1 MQLPLDLGRRPA
13 IPVSEPGR
21 LRRVAQ
27 RTKLVR
33 LALAI
38 GLVVALALAFLVAR
52 NQDVRQAPL
61 VPAGTTGMLVLD
73 LSASVYEGALDNTIA
88 KLLATDER
96 TGLVVFSDSAYE
108 LLPPGAPSRELVSL
122 QRFFKARADGTL
134 PVNPWD
140 EFRAGTRIS
149 TGVEFARRS
158 LLREDVTKG
167 SIVLVSD
174 LEILP
179 DEIARL
185 SEQLA
190 LARADGFSL
199 RIVPLFPTPE
209 KRALVEQ
216 LVGEDTF
223 LSEPEEID
231 VRTPQERSFVPP
243 LPWLF
248 ILSVLVVALI
258 LALNEGVLTRLEVRR

>member
-1 MQLPLDLGRRPA
+1 MQLPLDLRPA
-13 IPVSEPGR
+13 IPASEPGR

-27 RTKLVR
+27 RTRIVR
-33 LALAI
+33 VALAAS
-38 GLVVALALAFLVAR
+38 LVVALALAFLVAR
-52 NQDVRQAPL
+52 SQDVRQAPL

-88 KLLATDER
+88 KLLSTDER

-108 LLPPGAPSRELVSL
+108 LLPPGAPSRELQSL
-122 QRFFKARADGTL
+122 QRFFKARPDGTL

-149 TGVEFARRS
+149 TGVDFARRS
-158 LLREDVTKG
+158 LLRENVTKG

-179 DEIARL
+179 DEVAKV
-185 SEQLA
+185 SEALA
-190 LARADGFSL
+190 LARADGFQV
-199 RIVPLFPTPE
+199 RIVPLFPSAE

-216 LVGEDTF
+216 LVGKDTF
-223 LSEPEEID
+223 LAAPEEID
-231 VRTPQERSFVPP
+231 VRTPQERSIVPP

-248 ILSVLVVALI
+248 LVSVLVVALI

>member
-1 MQLPLDLGRRPA
+1 MQLPLELGRPA

-27 RTKLVR
+27 RTTIVR
-33 LALAI
+33 AVLAAALI
-38 GLVVALALAFLVAR
+38 VALALAFLVAR
-52 NQDVRQAPL
+52 SQDVRQAPL
-61 VPAGTTGMLVLD
+61 VPSGTTGMLVLD
-73 LSASVYEGALDNTIA
+73 LSASVYEGALDNTIS
-88 KLLATDER
+88 KLISTDER

-108 LLPPGAPSRELVSL
+108 LLPPGAPSRELRSL
-122 QRFFKARADGTL
+122 QRFFEARADGTL
-134 PVNPWD
+134 PPNPWD
-140 EFRAGTRIS
+140 DFRAGTRIS
-149 TGVEFARRS
+149 TGVDFARRS
-158 LLREDVTKG
+158 LLRENVTKG

-179 DEIARL
+179 DEIAKL
-185 SEQLA
+185 SETLA

-199 RIVPLFPTPE
+199 RIVPLFPSEE

-231 VRTPQERSFVPP
+231 VRTPQERSLVPP

-248 ILSVLVVALI
+248 LLAVLVVALV